1 MKYLKTLVIV
11 ALGLINLPLAAQVAS
26 PSIDLKEYYKKN
38 NLVITKKL
46 KLLDDGN
53 MHGVSCK
60 GIVWIKNM
68 QFSTGVIEVDLRGK
82 DVFQQSFLGI
92 AFHGVDTTT
101 YDAVYFRPFNFKAQD
116 SVRRIHAVQYVSAPD
131 NHWDKLRKDFNGV
144 YEKGIIPAPEPDEW
158 FHVRIEISSVTV
170 KVFVNKAVVPALVV
184 KKLNSRKIGLVGL
197 WSTNMGVDGDF
208 ANLLIKESKID

>member
-1 MKYLKTLVIV
+1 MKYLKTLLTV
-11 ALGLINLPLAAQVAS
+11 ALGLINLHLTAQVAS
-26 PSIDLKEYYKKN
+26 PSIDLKEFYNKN
-38 NLVITKKL
+38 KLVITKNL
-46 KLLDDGN
+46 EPLGDGK

-60 GIVWIKNM
+60 GIVWIKDM
-68 QFSTGVIEVDLRGK
+68 EFSTGVIEVDLRGK

-116 SVRRIHAVQYVSAPD
+116 SVRRTHAVQYISAPD

-144 YEKGIIPAPEPDEW
+144 YEKGIVSAPGPDEW
-158 FHVRIEISSVTV
+158 FHVRIEISTATV
-170 KVFVNKAVVPALVV
+170 KVFVNKAAVPALVV
-184 KKLNSRKIGLVGL
+184 KKLNNRKNGLVGL

-208 ANLLIKESKID
+208 ANLSIKESKID